1 MKFKQAFKNFFKSVG
16 VRVALITTIGII
28 FVAGMHIA
36 NSRSNLVKNNQ
47 DYINKIAKQKDTI
60 HSLEQDC
67 LTRDNKIQLLETQ
80 LTPFKTIA
88 LEKYTGSE
96 QEALQKLAENLETLE
111 QKTSALEKRLKPRSL
126 SAKQI
131 SILTEKTN
139 TVKNIK
145 IHFLLIASDPEAEF
159 FKNQIKDS
167 LLKGGWTIEKDEIA
181 LAGAFQGITLYA
193 SQDPPN
199 QAVQILYQSLKEF
212 GFELSMIR
220 DITLPDNTIGI
231 KIGKKK

>member
-16 VRVALITTIGII
+16 VRAALITTIGII
-28 FVAGMHIA
+28 FVAGMYIA

-47 DYINKIAKQKDTI
+47 NYINKIAKQKVTI

-126 SAKQI
+126 SVKQI